1 MNYDEF
7 LSPVPVAGTYVIKNL
22 TNGRVFLSKSE
33 DLVKTYKDERFRL
46 DMGMHSN
53 KELQKE
59 YTEMGLELFQITL
72 DERKKDGE
80 SLNDL
85 LSRRRK
91 EMEEEGIAFY

>member
-33 DLVKTYKDERFRL
+33 DLVKTYKDERFHL

-59 YTEMGLELFQITL
+59 YTEMGLELFQVAL

-80 SLNDL
+80 SLDDL

-91 EMEEEGIAFY
+91 EMEEEGIALY